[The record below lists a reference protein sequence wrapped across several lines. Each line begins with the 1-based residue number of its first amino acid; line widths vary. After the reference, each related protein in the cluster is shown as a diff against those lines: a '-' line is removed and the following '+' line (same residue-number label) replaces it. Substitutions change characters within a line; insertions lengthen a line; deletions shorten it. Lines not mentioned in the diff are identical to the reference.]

1 MIYPNKTIELK
12 YSLLGVG
19 SLIIAEL
26 NTPQTVSSLWEN
38 IRTHEEIRS
47 FEKYVL
53 TLDFLYLLG
62 LVKIDDG
69 LIRRVDT

>member
-1 MIYPNKTIELK
+1 MIYPNKTMELK
-12 YSLLGVG
+12 YTLLGVG

-26 NTPQTVSSLWEN
+26 GTPQTTSSLWES
-38 IRTHEEIRS
+38 IRTREEIGT

-62 LVKIDDG
+62 LVKMDDG
-69 LIRRVDT
+69 VIRSGDT

>member
-12 YSLLGVG
+12 YTLLGVG

-26 NTPQTVSSLWEN
+26 NTPQTASSLWEG
-38 IRTHEEIRS
+38 IRTREEIGT

-62 LVKIDDG
+62 LVKMDDG
-69 LIRRVDT
+69 VIRRGDT

>member
-12 YSLLGVG
+12 YTLLGVG

-26 NTPQTVSSLWEN
+26 GTPQTASSLWES
-38 IRTHEEIRS
+38 IRTREEIGT

-62 LVKIDDG
+62 LVKMDDG
-69 LIRRVDT
+69 VIRRADT

>member
-12 YSLLGVG
+12 YTLLGVG

-26 NTPQTVSSLWEN
+26 HTPQTASSLWEN
-38 IRTHEEIRS
+38 VRTREEIGS

-53 TLDFLYLLG
+53 TLDFLYLIG
-62 LVKIDDG
+62 LVKMDDG
-69 LIRRVDT
+69 IIRRGDT

>member
-12 YSLLGVG
+12 YTLLGVG

-26 NTPQTVSSLWEN
+26 NTPQTVSSLWER
-38 IRTHEEIRS
+38 IRTREEIGT

-53 TLDFLYLLG
+53 TLDFLYLIG
-62 LVKIDDG
+62 LVKMDNDIIQRGDA
-69 LIRRVDT
+69 

>member
-12 YSLLGVG
+12 YTLLGVG
-19 SLIIAEL
+19 SLIITEL
-26 NTPQTVSSLWEN
+26 KTPQTASSLWER
-38 IRTHEEIRS
+38 IRTREEIGT

-62 LVKIDDG
+62 LVKMDNGI
-69 LIRRVDT
+69 IRRGDI

>member
-12 YSLLGVG
+12 YTLLGVG

-26 NTPQTVSSLWEN
+26 HTPQTISSLWEN
-38 IRTHEEIRS
+38 VRTREEIGS

-62 LVKIDDG
+62 LVKMDDG
-69 LIRRVDT
+69 IIRRGVT